1 MQMDP
6 VEREINKQRKLDQ
19 YNIGRNKRGKGV
31 KKINLKSIREIMLEV
46 STNITQDETFQL
58 KVRDSD

>member
-19 YNIGRNKRGKGV
+19 YNIGRNKRRKEV
-31 KKINLKSIREIMLEV
+31 KKINLKSIHEITLEV